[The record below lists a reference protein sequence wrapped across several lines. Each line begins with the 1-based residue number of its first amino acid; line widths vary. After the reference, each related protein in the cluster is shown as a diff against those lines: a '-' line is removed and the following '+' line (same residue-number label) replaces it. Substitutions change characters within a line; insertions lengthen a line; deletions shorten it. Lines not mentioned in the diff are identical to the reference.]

1 MKADKLREL
10 SEAELKEKIKDLQE
24 ELFNL
29 KFQLAIGQIENP
41 LKIRLLRKDI
51 ARAKT
56 VLWERGPGSAEE
68 RV

>member
-10 SEAELKEKIKDLQE
+10 SEAELEEKIKDLQE

-41 LKIRLLRKDI
+41 LKIRLVRRDV

-56 VLWERGPGSAEE
+56 LLWERRLSSSEG
-68 RV
+68 RT